1 MTTKQEQQTEALD
14 RATSGQSTANYDA
27 ILSEF
32 AERGIH
38 DAEPRQNVFTYAAW
52 QKLGRQ
58 VQKGQ
63 HGVKINTWILCRKKG
78 SEETYKRPKSVAV
91 FHISQTEAVS

>member
-1 MTTKQEQQTEALD
+1 MTKDEQQTEALG
-14 RATSGQSTANYDA
+14 RATNGQSTANYDA
-27 ILSEF
+27 ILQGF
-32 AERGIH
+32 ADKGIH

-63 HGVKINTWILCRKKG
+63 HGVKINTWILCRKKN
-78 SEETYKRPKSVAV
+78 SEETYKRPKRVTV
-91 FHISQTEAVS
+91 FHVSQTEVTA